1 MTYEALIFYCTNS
14 QTIGGVGKVATRAW
28 QIADKM
34 EKDDRQIKERK
45 QIQ

>member
-1 MTYEALIFYCTNS
+1 MTYEAWIFYCTNS
-14 QTIGGVGKVATRAW
+14 QTIGRVGKVATRAW

-45 QIQ
+45 RIQ